1 MGTYFTDGKTTIS
14 VTLHEWDDA
23 TCQYTPDWSADFYDV
38 GGDKPVSEIDNEPVY
53 ACDSIDDLIGQA
65 NDAVAGVGDYD
76 TPSPNL
82 VVDVAPVASPSRR
95 SEQVMTM
102 APRTIDADNTT
113 RDDRAMLVTT
123 LIRALA
129 AADAGNVHA
138 VAALLARAHDI
149 TERLIAADRDRARTI

>member
-1 MGTYFTDGKTTIS
+1 MGTYFTDGKRTAAI
-14 VTLHEWDDA
+14 TLHEWDD
-23 TCQYTPDWSADFYDV
+23 TTRQYTPDWSADFYDV
-38 GGDKPVSEIDNEPVY
+38 GGLKAVSEIDNEPVY

-82 VVDVAPVASPSRR
+82 VVDVTPVASPSRR
-95 SEQVMTM
+95 REQVMTM
-102 APRTIDADNTT
+102 APRTIDADDTT

-129 AADAGNVHA
+129 AADAGNVHTVKA
-138 VAALLARAHDI
+138 SLARAHDI
-149 TERLIAADRDRARTI
+149 TERLITVDEAGM

>member
-1 MGTYFTDGKTTIS
+1 MGTYFTDGKTTAAI
-14 VTLHEWDDA
+14 TLHEWDDD

-38 GGDKPVSEIDNEPVY
+38 GSLKPVSEIDNEPVY

-65 NDAVAGVGDYD
+65 NDAVDGVGDYN

-82 VVDVAPVASPSRR
+82 VVDVTPVASPARR
-95 SEQVMTM
+95 REQAMTM
-102 APRTIDADNTT
+102 APGTIDADDAI

-129 AADAGNVHA
+129 AADAGNVYTVEVSLEHA
-138 VAALLARAHDI
+138 RDI
-149 TERLIAADRDRARTI
+149 TERLITADRDRARTV

>member
-38 GGDKPVSEIDNEPVY
+38 GGEIDNEPVY

-82 VVDVAPVASPSRR
+82 VVDVAPVAPPSRR
-95 SEQVMTM
+95 REQVMTM

-113 RDDRAMLVTT
+113 REDHAMLVTT

-129 AADAGNVHA
+129 AADAGNAYTVKA
-138 VAALLARAHDI
+138 SLVRAHDI
-149 TERLIAADRDRARTI
+149 TERLIAADEAGM